1 MKIDKEKVKKIL
13 CIKPRGIG
21 DVILSTVVFD
31 NLLKDF
37 PSAKIDYLT
46 EAPSKPLLEP
56 LKVINEVLLF
66 ENEKKLNI
74 ISLVNKIK
82 TRKYDLVL
90 DFYSNPRTALVTFL
104 SRAKYRAGF
113 PYRGRKY
120 AYNLWGP
127 SERNKFHTAQLH
139 LELLKNIGLSCNPGE
154 MYFGLTGGDKEFAD
168 KFFNEKFSEND
179 FVVGISPSGGWAS
192 KRCDPVKFAEIG
204 DTIVKKY
211 FAKILILWGPGD
223 EDDALQIK
231 NLMKEKI
238 IFAPTTD
245 IRKMGALISKCQ
257 MLIANDSGPMHIGT
271 ALKTPVLS
279 LHGPTKPNLQGPF
292 GEMHEW
298 VRLDE
303 LDCIGCDLLEC
314 PRNHEC
320 FLNLPIERI
329 MEKIDSLIKKNNLI
343 LSVDE
348 KN

>member
-21 DVILSTVVFD
+21 DVILSTIVFD
-31 NLLKDF
+31 NLLNDF
-37 PSAKIDYLT
+37 PSVKIDYLT

-56 LKVINEVLLF
+56 LKIINEILLF
-66 ENEKKLNI
+66 ENEKKLNV
-74 ISLVNKIK
+74 ISLVNKIRIK
-82 TRKYDLVL
+82 KYDLIL
-90 DFYSNPRTALVTFL
+90 DFYSNPRTALLTFL

-120 AYNLWGP
+120 AYNLFGP
-127 SERNKFHTAQLH
+127 LERNKFHSAELH
-139 LELLKNIGLSCNPGE
+139 LQLLKKIGISCNTGK
-154 MYFGLTGGDKEFAD
+154 MYFGLTEDEIEFANE
-168 KFFNEKFSEND
+168 FFREKFLEND

-192 KRCDPVKFAEIG
+192 KRCDPIKFAEIG
-204 DTIVKKY
+204 DTLVKKY
-211 FAKILILWGPGD
+211 SAKILILWGPGD

-231 NLMKEKI
+231 NHMKENI
-238 IFAPTTD
+238 VFAPTTD
-245 IRKMGALISKCQ
+245 IRKMGALISKCKL
-257 MLIANDSGPMHIGT
+257 LIANDSGPMHMGT

-279 LHGPTKPNLQGPF
+279 LHGPTNPDLQGPF
-292 GEMHEW
+292 GDIHEW

-329 MEKIDSLIKKNNLI
+329 ENKIDLLIKKNNLI
-343 LSVDE
+343 HSVNE